1 MDSHLLR
8 RTFLDFF
15 AAREHVVVPSA
26 SLIPHDPS
34 VLFTVAGMVPFKP
47 YFLGEE
53 MAPFRRATSIQ
64 KCMRAGGKHND
75 LDQIGKT
82 SRHLTFFEMMGNFSF
97 GDYFKEGAIPFAWK
111 LVTEVLGLDPER
123 LWVTVHLSD
132 DDAEQIWLE
141 TTGVPRERIQ
151 RLDEDNWWQMGDTG
165 PCGPCSEIY
174 YDKGA
179 EYGAEGGPAFGS
191 DDRFLEIWNLVF
203 MQYDRQRD
211 GTLVPLPR
219 PCIDTGAG
227 LERIVPILQ
236 NHRSVFDTDLV
247 YPILEEAQ
255 SLTGA
260 SYGRDGAKDV
270 GLRIMADHA
279 RSTTFLMADGVI
291 PTNDGR
297 GYVLRRIIRRLIM
310 RGRLLG
316 ADRPMMEP
324 LVETVVRVMGESYPE
339 IVTAKENIVELA
351 VREEERFKATLTL
364 GSGILEEA
372 ISGGGVSGGVA
383 FKLHD
388 TLGFPIELTTE
399 IAAERGVPVD
409 MEAFREEMEGQRERA
424 RSAGLGSAGARGDV
438 SAAISVL
445 EEHGRSEFTGYEST
459 EDEGRL
465 VALVEEEDGLSAYLD
480 RTPFYPEGGGQV
492 GDSGIISGDDFR
504 LLVEETDQ
512 LVSGVIR
519 HRITALEGSPRVGS
533 LVHLRVD
540 RERRERIRA
549 NHTATHLLHW
559 ALREVLGP
567 HVKQQ
572 GSLVAPD
579 RLRFD
584 FSHWRPLEP
593 EEIDRVEQLVLREVI
608 SNAPV
613 VTEIEDK
620 GSALKRG
627 AVAFFGDRYQD
638 VVRVVKA
645 GDNSLELCG
654 GTHLDRLGRIG
665 MLKIV
670 SESSIGANTRR
681 VEALTQL
688 EALASVQ
695 RSGRLLA
702 GAEQIFPG
710 GREKLLERMM
720 AALERTKALES
731 EVRRLRAS
739 EMARRAEELSRSA
752 VGNSVVARIDGM
764 SSSELRELALALKRY
779 AVVERAVLAGAY
791 DGKAV
796 MVGMV
801 RDQDGESASDMIRP
815 VALAVG
821 GGVGRQRE
829 LAVSGGRDLA
839 RLDDALR
846 DLIAGLQQ

>member
-26 SLIPHDPS
+26 SLIPHDQS
-34 VLFTVAGMVPFKP
+34 ILFTVAGMVPFKP

-53 MAPFRRATSIQ
+53 MAPFSRAVSIQ

-132 DDAEQIWLE
+132 DEAEEIWLD
-141 TTGVPRERIQ
+141 TAGIPRERIQ
-151 RLDEDNWWQMGDTG
+151 RLDEDNWWQMGETG

-174 YDKGA
+174 YDKGP

-191 DDRFLEIWNLVF
+191 DERFLEIWNLVF
-203 MQYDRQRD
+203 MQYDRQAD
-211 GTLVPLPR
+211 GSLTPLPR

-236 NHRSVFDTDLV
+236 NHQSVFETDLV

-255 SLTGA
+255 SLTGV
-260 SYGRDGAKDV
+260 SYGRDSAKDI

-279 RSTTFLMADGVI
+279 RSATFLMADGVI

-316 ADRPMMEP
+316 GNRPMMEP
-324 LVETVVRVMGESYPE
+324 LVTTVVKVMSESYPE
-339 IVTAKENIVELA
+339 VGAAKANIVELA
-351 VREEERFKATLTL
+351 MREEDRFNATLVL

-372 ISGGGVSGGVA
+372 IAAGNVSGAVA

-399 IAAERGVPVD
+399 IAADRGVPVD
-409 MEAFREEMEGQRERA
+409 LGAFTAEMEQQRERA
-424 RSAGLGSAGARGDV
+424 RSAGLGSTTTRGDT
-438 SAAISVL
+438 STALSVL
-445 EEHGRSEFTGYEST
+445 ENHGKNEFTGYEST

-465 VALVEEEDGLSAYLD
+465 VALVEDGGLSAYLD

-492 GDSGIISGDDFR
+492 GDTGIITGDGFR
-504 LLVEETDQ
+504 LVIGDTDQ
-512 LVSGVIR
+512 PVPGVIR
-519 HRITALEGSPRVGS
+519 HRVTTVDGVPRIGS
-533 LVHLRVD
+533 LVHLQVD
-540 RERRERIRA
+540 GERRERIRA

-559 ALREVLGP
+559 ALREVLGT

-593 EEIDRVEQLVLREVI
+593 EEIARVEELIFCEII
-608 SNAPV
+608 SDAPV
-613 VTEIEDK
+613 VTEVEEK
-620 GSALKRG
+620 ESALSRG
-627 AVAFFGDRYQD
+627 AMAFFGDRYQD
-638 VVRVVKA
+638 VVRVVRA
-645 GDNSLELCG
+645 GHNSLELCG

-665 MLKIV
+665 LLKIV

-681 VEALTQL
+681 VEALTQIG
-688 EALASVQ
+688 ALKFVH
-695 RSGRLLA
+695 RNFELIA
-702 GAEQIFPG
+702 GVERIFPG
-710 GREKLLERMM
+710 GREKLLERIEV
-720 AALERTKALES
+720 AHERTKTLEA
-731 EVRRLRAS
+731 EIKRLRAV
-739 EMARRAEELSRSA
+739 EMARRAEELSRTA
-752 VGNSVVARIDGM
+752 VRNSVVTRIDGL

-779 AVVERAVLAGAY
+779 DGVERAVLAGGY
-791 DGKAV
+791 QGKAV
-796 MVGMV
+796 LVGMV
-801 RDQDGESASDMIRP
+801 RNPQVESASEMIKP
-815 VALAVG
+815 IAQAIG
-821 GGVGRQRE
+821 GGVGPQRE
-829 LAVSGGRDLA
+829 LAISGGRDLSK
-839 RLDDALR
+839 LDSAL
-846 DLIAGLQQ
+846 DNLLSGIQG